1 MLSRCGMRPLP
12 CKSEPQHLSYREKL
26 LAKERSAFGITG
38 SLQYSQIFISSKQR
52 NISLFVSYIL
62 FSKGLVHPPPAY
74 VYRAFVSVSALQNAV
89 QGTWCVAG
97 FQLQLLLL
105 IASYLW
111 YTLGVAKRLSQLGFT
126 LGVTVTYF

>member
-1 MLSRCGMRPLP
+1 M
-12 CKSEPQHLSYREKL
+12 SYREKL

-74 VYRAFVSVSALQNAV
+74 VYRAFVSVSALQNV
-89 QGTWCVAG
+89 VEGTWCVAG

-105 IASYLW
+105 IASYLCGN
-111 YTLGVAKRLSQLGFT
+111 TLGVAKRLSQLGFT